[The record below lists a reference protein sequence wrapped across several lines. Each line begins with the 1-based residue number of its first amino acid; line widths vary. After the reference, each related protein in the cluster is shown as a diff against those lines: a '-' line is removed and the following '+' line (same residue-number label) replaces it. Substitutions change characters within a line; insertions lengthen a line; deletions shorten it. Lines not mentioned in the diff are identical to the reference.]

1 MSEFSVNAP
10 SPLIQNSE
18 QFRTWLVEHLHH
30 GEVTV
35 GFTKKDGEF
44 RSMKCTLS
52 EGLIPQDKMPKG
64 TGKKKAD
71 VPTSQ
76 SVFDVNKQEWRSFL
90 WENIQSVSFDFG
102 NPDVEANEK
111 PVDTTDTIE

>member
-1 MSEFSVNAP
+1 MSEP
-10 SPLIQNSE
+10 SLNTPSIQESETFRKWLI
-18 QFRTWLVEHLHH
+18 EHLHL

-52 EGLIPQDKMPKG
+52 ENLIPQDKMPKG
-64 TGKKKAD
+64 TGTRK
-71 VPTSQ
+71 TSETTQ

-90 WENIQSVSFDFG
+90 WANVQNVSFDFG
-102 NPDVEANEK
+102 NPEVEEFEK
-111 PVDTTDTIE
+111 PVDTTGTIE